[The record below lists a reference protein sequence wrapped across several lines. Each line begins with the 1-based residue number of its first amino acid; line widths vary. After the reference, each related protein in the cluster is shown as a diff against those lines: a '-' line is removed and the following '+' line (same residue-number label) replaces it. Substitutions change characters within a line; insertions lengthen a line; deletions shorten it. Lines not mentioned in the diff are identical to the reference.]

1 MLCVSVPVSSD
12 CLKEILRLCSL
23 LLVCVFVRAVF
34 SVLQVTELAKALLD
48 VGEDIP
54 CDLMA
59 KVLKFQLLQIKADDQ
74 QRREAKQAS
83 VSSVTVLD

>member
-1 MLCVSVPVSSD
+1 MFFIVGVCLCAGCVLCV
-12 CLKEILRLCSL
+12 
-23 LLVCVFVRAVF
+23 RA
-34 SVLQVTELAKALLD
+34 VLQVTELAKVLLEA
-48 VGEDIP
+48 GEDIP

-83 VSSVTVLD
+83 VSSVTVLDWSGHALRF

>member
-1 MLCVSVPVSSD
+1 MSLCD
-12 CLKEILRLCSL
+12 CVLCI
-23 LLVCVFVRAVF
+23 RA
-34 SVLQVTELAKALLD
+34 VLQVTELAKALLD